1 MHHNNVVI
9 LYYKE
14 TSQLHAD
21 IMKLQINIFIQ
32 PILTFIYILSINLI
46 YKLLNIHVNMLHID
60 INM

>member
-9 LYYKE
+9 HYYKE

-32 PILTFIYILSINLI
+32 PILTFIYILSIYLI
-46 YKLLNIHVNMLHID
+46 NKLLNIHVNMLHID